1 MVTTL
6 LGSRDM
12 MMEKIAMIPSL
23 QRTRETEK
31 IIKLERGAFSNSNR

>member
-6 LGSRDM
+6 LRSRDM
-12 MMEKIAMIPSL
+12 MMEKIAVIPSL

-31 IIKLERGAFSNSNR
+31 IIKLENHHFHITN